1 MTRKEFSEG
10 FDTLVNS
17 YRRFRG
23 FDNKEAT
30 DSIEFNEHEKSFFL
44 TKAQEEIIIEL
55 YTGKNP
61 YGESFEVTEEL
72 RRYLESLIQEAT
84 RNPLTDSLISSVKGL
99 DNGKSDDKH
108 FYFQLPADLWFITY
122 ESVKLGNAD
131 DDCMDGKTL
140 EVIPTRQDEYHR
152 IRKNPFRGANRR
164 RALRFDL
171 SGNKVEIVC
180 EYPVASY
187 YVRYLKRLAP
197 IVLEALP
204 NNLTI
209 NTNGGPSDC
218 EVHTALHQRILER
231 AVNLGLRSKGYIF
244 NNNNNRE

>member
-23 FDNKEAT
+23 FDNKEAI

-72 RRYLESLIQEAT
+72 RRYLESLINEAT
-84 RNPLTDSLISSVKGL
+84 RSSLSGNAISTIKGI
-99 DNGKSDDKH
+99 DNEKH
-108 FYFQLPADLWFITY
+108 YFFQLPTDLWFITY
-122 ESVKLGNAD
+122 ESVKLASEE
-131 DDCMDGKTL
+131 DDCMDGKVL
-140 EVIPTRQDEYHR
+140 EVSPTRQDEYHR
-152 IRKNPFRGANRR
+152 IKKNPFRGPNKR
-164 RALRFDL
+164 RALRLDL

-180 EYPVASY
+180 EYPVQTY
-187 YVRYLKRLAP
+187 YVRYLKRLSP

-209 NTNGGPSDC
+209 NNNGGPSDC
-218 EVHTALHQRILER
+218 ELHTALHQRILER
-231 AVNLGLRSKGYIF
+231 AVTLGLRSKGYIF
-244 NNNNNRE
+244 NNNNNKE